1 VDLGVKNIAVD
12 NTGTTFSN
20 EKVEAVRKRVYKH
33 RASLQSKGT
42 KSAKRRLKK
51 VSRKESRFRTDTNHC
66 VSKYLVEKAKDTNC
80 AIALEDL
87 SGINS
92 RATVRK
98 SQRSERLSW
107 AFYQLRSFIT
117 YKGESGVPDGVHEHN
132 ALGTIYYEDHGN
144 LRGFIHEIPHQINDD
159 VTIGKGATYLQDLGA
174 AAIKGGD
181 IYHTFGTIEFSAHE
195 ITEKAVK
202 EYLFSKSSNEGGLP
216 KTETFQSYLQ
226 KKRNAMMALY
236 EACGPFAEH
245 IDRFP
250 DMSYQIINDIPSL
263 QYAIHEGVKMVSED
277 KYPEDKIKDRALY
290 LQNYMDI
297 LMDEGGLNLE
307 DAKEYLASSF

>member
-1 VDLGVKNIAVD
+1 MGASNPELSQSEKLPNKTEVMKQKEYVYADQE
-12 NTGTTFSN
+12 TTEEMKLLTEN
-20 EKVEAVRKRVYKH
+20 YIQE
-33 RASLQSKGT
+33 
-42 KSAKRRLKK
+42 
-51 VSRKESRFRTDTNHC
+51 FRTKNPD
-66 VSKYLVEKAKDTNC
+66 SKISDKELQIRFNDLAQTYKDHFKIHVGHAEGLIENV
-80 AIALEDL
+80 ALKL
-87 SGINS
+87 AS
-92 RATVRK
+92 
-98 SQRSERLSW
+98 
-107 AFYQLRSFIT
+107 